1 MLLEVN
7 LLYCEFSAL
16 YGTNRLAGDLSAVR
30 ANHFKDDD
38 ANLLLEPEEGMSCPH
53 SAGQPWLL
61 PSLVP
66 WEIIQISIA
75 EMEGE
80 ILCIYRWVSRGQ
92 GAEVLTRM
100 SASTSRILCEI
111 TPP

>member
-16 YGTNRLAGDLSAVR
+16 YRTNRLAGDLSAGR
-30 ANHFKDDD
+30 AKHFKDDD
-38 ANLLLEPEEGMSCPH
+38 ANLLLEPEEGMSCRH

-80 ILCIYRWVSRGQ
+80 ILCIYRWVSRGP